1 MGLERR
7 GEIMYIRESYI
18 DDLLRH
24 KDHDY
29 IKVVTGIRRCGKST
43 LLVQY
48 QDRLQMLGVPKERII
63 TLNFEDYENEAY
75 KNPKELHKFILE
87 QIDIEN
93 NYYIF
98 LDEIQ
103 MVSEFEHVLASLNL
117 RKNLDIYI
125 TGSNAYL
132 LSGELATFLSGRYVE
147 LLVFPLSFK
156 EFFDYLGG
164 DSRKVFEEYINRGGF
179 PYAVSIE
186 DTKTFKDY
194 IHGVMNTVIV
204 KDIMGRKK
212 ITDSLLLESIA
223 KFLFSNV
230 GSLVNIKKISDY
242 LISNNRKTTSPTVE
256 TYVKGLMEAL
266 TIYRVD
272 RYDIWGKKYLQMN
285 SKYYV
290 ADLAIRKAYLNQ
302 RRPDVGH
309 GLENIVFIELKRRG
323 YEVYVGSIQGLEV
336 DFIAEKSDD
345 KVYIQVSQS
354 VMLDEVF
361 ERETR
366 SLLKIDDHYP
376 KLLLTLD
383 EICGADHGILHI
395 NLIDWLIDDSNI
407 VKTYQKAD
415 FVVKEA
421 KTTTYNVDKEVER
434 YKENAKLLLKEK
446 LAEFEKAT
454 LEGDT
459 WEATE
464 AWKTIVGVQEFL
476 KLKK

>member
-1 MGLERR
+1 MKR
-7 GEIMYIRESYI
+7 GENMYIRESYI
-18 DDLLRH
+18 DDLMRH

-43 LLVQY
+43 LLNQY
-48 QDRLQMLGVPKERII
+48 QDRLQMMGVSKDRII
-63 TLNFEDYENEAY
+63 ALNLEDYDNQKY
-75 KNPKELHKFILE
+75 KDPAALHRFILD
-87 QIDIEN
+87 QVDGDL
-93 NYYIF
+93 NYYVF

-103 MVSEFEHVLASLNL
+103 VVLEFEHVLASLNL

-156 EFFDYLGG
+156 EFFEYQGGNSREQFQAYL
-164 DSRKVFEEYINRGGF
+164 NRGGF
-179 PYAVSIE
+179 PYAVSVE

-194 IHGVMNTVIV
+194 IQGVMNTIIV

-230 GSLVNIKKISDY
+230 GSLVTIKKISDY

-256 TYVKGLMEAL
+256 AYVKGLMEAL

-290 ADLAIRKAYLNQ
+290 ADLAMREAYLNQ

-323 YEVYVGSIQGLEV
+323 YEVYVGNIKGLEV
-336 DFIAEKSDD
+336 DFIAEKYDD
-345 KVYIQVSQS
+345 KIYIQVSQT
-354 VMLDEVF
+354 VVLDEVY

-366 SLLKIDDHYP
+366 SLLKIQDHYP
-376 KLLLTLD
+376 KLLLTMD
-383 EICGADHGILHI
+383 EICGADDGIQHI
-395 NLIDWLIDDSNI
+395 NLIDWLIDNGES
-407 VKTYQKAD
+407 VKRYQKAD
-415 FVVKEA
+415 FMVREA
-421 KTTTYNVDKEVER
+421 EEEYRIDQEEIER
-434 YKENAKLLLKEK
+434 AKKHAKQLLKEK
-446 LAEFEKAT
+446 LAEFEQAT

-459 WEATE
+459 WAATE
-464 AWKTIVGVQEFL
+464 AWKTITGVQHFL
-476 KLKK
+476 KRRK

>member
-1 MGLERR
+1 
-7 GEIMYIRESYI
+7 MYIRESYI
-18 DDLLRH
+18 NDLLRH

-43 LLVQY
+43 LLNQY
-48 QDRLQMLGVPKERII
+48 QDRLRMMGVAKDRII
-63 TLNFEDYENEAY
+63 ALNLEDYENTKY
-75 KNPKELHKFILE
+75 KNPKELHRFILD
-87 QIDIEN
+87 QVDSEN

-103 MVSEFEHVLASLNL
+103 LVLEFEHVLASLNL

-132 LSGELATFLSGRYVE
+132 LSGELATLLSGRYVE
-147 LLVFPLSFK
+147 LLVFPLSFM
-156 EFFDYLGG
+156 EFFEYLGG
-164 DSRKVFEEYINRGGF
+164 DSRAQFQAYLNRGGF
-179 PYAVSIE
+179 PYAVTVE

-194 IHGVMNTVIV
+194 IQGVMNTIIV

-230 GSLVNIKKISDY
+230 GSLVTIKKISDY

-290 ADLAIRKAYLNQ
+290 ADLAIRQAYLNQ
-302 RRPDVGH
+302 RRPDIGH
-309 GLENIVFIELKRRG
+309 ALENIVFIELKRRG
-323 YEVYVGSIQGLEV
+323 YEVYVGNIKGLEV
-336 DFIAEKSDD
+336 DFIAEKYDD
-345 KVYIQVSQS
+345 KVYIQVSLS
-354 VMLDEVF
+354 VMLDEVY
-361 ERETR
+361 EREMR
-366 SLLKIDDHYP
+366 GLLKIQDHHP

-383 EICGADHGILHI
+383 EICGADDGIQHI
-395 NLIDWLIDDSNI
+395 NLIDWLVDGRAS
-407 VKTYQKAD
+407 VESYKKAD
-415 FVVKEA
+415 LVVNETRSEYRIDA
-421 KTTTYNVDKEVER
+421 DLER
-434 YKENAKLLLKEK
+434 SKKHAELLLKEK
-446 LAEFEKAT
+446 LAEFEQAT

-459 WEATE
+459 WAATE
-464 AWKTIVGVQEFL
+464 AWKTIVGVQHFL
-476 KLKK
+476 QRNKHKF

>member
-1 MGLERR
+1 
-7 GEIMYIRESYI
+7 MYIRESYI
-18 DDLLRH
+18 NDLLRH

-43 LLVQY
+43 LLMQY
-48 QDRLQMLGVPKERII
+48 QDRLRMMGIARENII
-63 TLNFEDYENEAY
+63 ALNLEDYENDAY
-75 KNPKELHKFILE
+75 KNPKKLHTFILDQTNTE
-87 QIDIEN
+87 E
-93 NYYIF
+93 NYYVF

-103 MVSEFEHVLASLNL
+103 VVEDFERILASLNL

-156 EFFDYLGG
+156 EFLDYQGG
-164 DSRKVFEEYINRGGF
+164 DSRKQFQTYLNRGGF
-179 PYAVSIE
+179 PYAVNVE

-194 IHGVMNTVIV
+194 IQGVMNTVIV

-212 ITDSLLLESIA
+212 ITDSLLLESIS

-230 GSLVNIKKISDY
+230 GSLVTIKKISDY

-256 TYVKGLMEAL
+256 SYVKGLLEAL
-266 TIYRVD
+266 TLYRVD

-290 ADLAIRKAYLNQ
+290 ADLSIREAYLSQ
-302 RRPDVGH
+302 RRPDVGR

-323 YEVYVGSIQGLEV
+323 YEVYVGNIKGFEV
-336 DFIAEKSDD
+336 DFIAEKYDD
-345 KVYIQVSQS
+345 KMYIQVSQT
-354 VMLDEVF
+354 VMLDEVY

-366 SLLKIDDHYP
+366 SLLKIKDHHP

-383 EICGADHGILHI
+383 EICGADDGIRHI
-395 NLIDWLIDDSNI
+395 NLIDWLIDEGES
-407 VKTYQKAD
+407 VKNYQHAD
-415 FVVKEA
+415 LFVNESRRE
-421 KTTTYNVDKEVER
+421 YDISEEVQR
-434 YKENAKLLLKEK
+434 YKENAKALLKEK

-454 LEGDT
+454 IEGDT
-459 WEATE
+459 WAATE
-464 AWKTIVGVQEFL
+464 AWKTIIGTQQFL
-476 KLKK
+476 KNNRS

>member
-1 MGLERR
+1 
-7 GEIMYIRESYI
+7 MYIRESYI

-43 LLVQY
+43 LLNQY
-48 QDRLQMLGVPKERII
+48 QDRLRMMGVPKERII
-63 TLNFEDYENEAY
+63 ALNLEDYDNEKY
-75 KNPKELHKFILE
+75 KNPKELHRFILD
-87 QIDIEN
+87 QVNGDL
-93 NYYIF
+93 NYYVF

-103 MVSEFEHVLASLNL
+103 VVPEFEHVLASLNL

-147 LLVFPLSFK
+147 LLIFPLSFK
-156 EFFDYLGG
+156 EFFEYQGGNSREQFQAYL
-164 DSRKVFEEYINRGGF
+164 NRGGF
-179 PYAVSIE
+179 PYAVTVE

-194 IHGVMNTVIV
+194 IQGVMNTIIV

-212 ITDSLLLESIA
+212 MTDSLLLESIA

-230 GSLVNIKKISDY
+230 GSLVTIKKISDY
-242 LISNNRKTTSPTVE
+242 LISNDRKTTSPTVE

-266 TIYRVD
+266 TLYRVD

-285 SKYYV
+285 SKYYI
-290 ADLAIRKAYLNQ
+290 ADLSMRQAYLNQ
-302 RRPDVGH
+302 RRPDIGH

-323 YEVYVGSIQGLEV
+323 YEVYVGNIKGLEI
-336 DFIAEKSDD
+336 DFIAEKYDD
-345 KVYIQVSQS
+345 KIYVQVSQS
-354 VMLDEVF
+354 VMFDEVY

-366 SLLKIDDHYP
+366 GFLKIEDHHP

-383 EICGADHGILHI
+383 EICGADDGIQHI
-395 NLIDWLIDDSNI
+395 NLIDWLIDDSNA

-415 FVVKEA
+415 MVVKETKA
-421 KTTTYNVDKEVER
+421 EYSIIEEVER
-434 YKENAKLLLKEK
+434 SKKHAELLLKEK
-446 LAEFEKAT
+446 LAEFEQAT
-454 LEGDT
+454 IAGDT
-459 WEATE
+459 WAATE
-464 AWKTIVGVQEFL
+464 AWKTVVGVQHFL
-476 KLKK
+476 KRGK

>member
-1 MGLERR
+1 
-7 GEIMYIRESYI
+7 MYIRESYI
-18 DDLLRH
+18 DDLMRH

-43 LLVQY
+43 LLNQY
-48 QDRLQMLGVPKERII
+48 QDRLQMMGVSKDRII
-63 TLNFEDYENEAY
+63 ALNLEDYDNQKY
-75 KNPKELHKFILE
+75 KDPAALHRFILD
-87 QIDIEN
+87 QVDGDL
-93 NYYIF
+93 NYYVF

-103 MVSEFEHVLASLNL
+103 VVLEFEHVLASLNL

-156 EFFDYLGG
+156 EFFEYQGGNSREQFQAYL
-164 DSRKVFEEYINRGGF
+164 NRGGF
-179 PYAVSIE
+179 PYAVSVE

-194 IHGVMNTVIV
+194 IQGVMNTIIV

-230 GSLVNIKKISDY
+230 GSLVTIKKISDY

-256 TYVKGLMEAL
+256 AYVKGLMEAL

-290 ADLAIRKAYLNQ
+290 ADLAMREAYLNQ

-323 YEVYVGSIQGLEV
+323 YEVYVGNIKGLEV
-336 DFIAEKSDD
+336 DFIAEKYDD
-345 KVYIQVSQS
+345 KIYIQVSQT
-354 VMLDEVF
+354 VVLDEVY

-366 SLLKIDDHYP
+366 SLLKIQDHYP
-376 KLLLTLD
+376 KLLLTMD
-383 EICGADHGILHI
+383 EICGADDGIQHI
-395 NLIDWLIDDSNI
+395 NLIDWLIDNGES
-407 VKTYQKAD
+407 VKRYQKAD
-415 FVVKEA
+415 FMVREA
-421 KTTTYNVDKEVER
+421 EEEYRIDQEEIER
-434 YKENAKLLLKEK
+434 AKKHAKQLLKEK
-446 LAEFEKAT
+446 LAEFEQAT

-459 WEATE
+459 WAATE
-464 AWKTIVGVQEFL
+464 AWKTITGVQHFL
-476 KLKK
+476 KRRK

>member
-1 MGLERR
+1 
-7 GEIMYIRESYI
+7 MYIRESYI
-18 DDLLRH
+18 NDLLRH

-43 LLVQY
+43 LLNQY
-48 QDRLQMLGVPKERII
+48 QDRLRMMGIPKERII
-63 TLNFEDYENEAY
+63 ALNLEDYDNEKY
-75 KNPKELHKFILE
+75 KNPKELHRFILDQVDSE
-87 QIDIEN
+87 L
-93 NYYIF
+93 NYYVF

-103 MVSEFEHVLASLNL
+103 VVPEFEHILASLNL

-156 EFFDYLGG
+156 EFYEYQNGN
-164 DSRKVFEEYINRGGF
+164 SREQFQTYINRGGF
-179 PYAVSIE
+179 PYAVTVE

-194 IHGVMNTVIV
+194 IQGVMNTIIV

-212 ITDSLLLESIA
+212 MTDSLLLESIA

-230 GSLVNIKKISDY
+230 GSLVTIKKISDY
-242 LISNNRKTTSPTVE
+242 LISNDRKTTSPTVE
-256 TYVKGLMEAL
+256 TYVKGLMDAL

-290 ADLAIRKAYLNQ
+290 ADLAMRQAYLNQ
-302 RRPDVGH
+302 RRPDIGH

-323 YEVYVGSIQGLEV
+323 YEVYVGNIKGLEI
-336 DFIAEKSDD
+336 DFIAEKYDD
-345 KVYIQVSQS
+345 KIYVKVCQS
-354 VMLDEVF
+354 VMFDEVY

-366 SLLKIDDHYP
+366 GLLKIEDHHP

-383 EICGADHGILHI
+383 EICGANDGIQHI
-395 NLIDWLIDDSNI
+395 NLIDWLIDEGNS

-415 FVVKEA
+415 MVVKEA
-421 KTTTYNVDKEVER
+421 KTKYSIAEEVER
-434 YKENAKLLLKEK
+434 SKIHAELLLKEK
-446 LAEFEKAT
+446 LAEFEQAT
-454 LEGDT
+454 LAGDA
-459 WEATE
+459 WAATE
-464 AWKTIVGVQEFL
+464 AWKTIIGVQHFL
-476 KLKK
+476 KRK